1 MSSESAT
8 PALPRTGYFFSEAAI
23 YELKQLRNQLNLMG
37 CLSAACGGDEHNEPT
52 MAIHRWYASFEN
64 MERQVDR
71 IMGQSEWISVAPV
84 QPGDGPKRKLLK
96 RKRAMR

>member
-1 MSSESAT
+1 MSSDSPAT
-8 PALPRTGYFFSEAAI
+8 AMPRTGYFFSEAAI

-71 IMGQSEWISVAPV
+71 IMTQSEWISVSPA
-84 QPGDGPKRKLLK
+84 QPDDSPKRKLLK

>member
-1 MSSESAT
+1 
-8 PALPRTGYFFSEAAI
+8 
-23 YELKQLRNQLNLMG
+23 
-37 CLSAACGGDEHNEPT
+37 

-71 IMGQSEWISVAPV
+71 IMNQSEWISVTPAK
-84 QPGDGPKRKLLK
+84 PGDGPKRKLLK